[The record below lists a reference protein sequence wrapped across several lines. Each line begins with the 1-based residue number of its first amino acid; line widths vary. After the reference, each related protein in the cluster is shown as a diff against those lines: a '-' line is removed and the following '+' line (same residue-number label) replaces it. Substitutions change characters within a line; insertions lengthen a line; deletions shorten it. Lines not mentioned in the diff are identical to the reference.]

1 MIPGSKG
8 GRAGTFCPRPQ
19 RTRQRGAAILV
30 AMLLLAVVA
39 TLASSMIW
47 LQHRAVQ
54 VETAERARA
63 QIIWI
68 LHGAIDW
75 ARLILRTDATA
86 ETTNL
91 AQAWATPL
99 EEARLSTFLAADGNT
114 GPDGGL
120 DAFLG
125 GAITDAQSRYNLRN
139 LAETDP
145 TVQAQEVAILRRLC
159 QWAGCS
165 DDAAGRIAKGLRQAA
180 GGTDA
185 DAPLMPQRLDDLTW
199 LGVSTA
205 DIERLRPWVSL
216 LPAGGKPINVNT
228 APREVLAAVIE
239 AIDLG
244 GADRLIQA
252 RRNGPFKTVDALREH
267 LPSGTELPLAR
278 LAVKSDF
285 FEVRGRMRL
294 DDRVI
299 EELALLERQGREVRT
314 RQRVRVQ
321 RVLDSQAVR

>member
-1 MIPGSKG
+1 MMHCRRP
-8 GRAGTFCPRPQ
+8 PQ
-19 RTRQRGAAILV
+19 RQRQLGAAILV
-30 AMLLLAVVA
+30 ALLLLAVVA
-39 TLASSMIW
+39 TLATSMVW

-63 QIIWI
+63 QIVWI

-125 GAITDAQSRYNLRN
+125 GSITDAQSRYNLRN
-139 LAETDP
+139 LTEADP
-145 TVQAQEVAILRRLC
+145 TLAAQEVAILRRLC
-159 QWAGCS
+159 QWAGCG
-165 DDAAGRIAKGLRQAA
+165 DDVAEGIAQGLRQAA
-180 GGTDA
+180 AGTEA
-185 DAPLMPQRLDDLTW
+185 GAPLAPQRLDDLTW
-199 LGVSTA
+199 LGVSPA

-239 AIDLG
+239 TIDLG

-267 LPSGTELPLAR
+267 LPAGIELPLAR
-278 LAVKSDF
+278 LAVKSEF

-314 RQRVRVQ
+314 RQRTRIQ
-321 RVLDSQAVR
+321 RVLDPQALR